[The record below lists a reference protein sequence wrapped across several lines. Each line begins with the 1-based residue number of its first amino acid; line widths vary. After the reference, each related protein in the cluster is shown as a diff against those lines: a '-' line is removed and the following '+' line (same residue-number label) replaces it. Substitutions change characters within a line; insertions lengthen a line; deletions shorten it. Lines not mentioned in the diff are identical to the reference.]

1 MMNQR
6 TVKIVAFAI
15 IIAMVVTTVT
25 MAIAYL

>member
-1 MMNQR
+1 MMNHR
-6 TVKIVAFAI
+6 MVKIVAFAI